1 MLYVFLCAYNYNLL
15 EYTRTMH
22 TTRFE
27 RFIRFITNLVAYDWL
42 REQTLER
49 NTEKDRETDR
59 KKNGAKTNI
68 KRFAASENIWNSF
81 QIRCWVFFLYLF
93 LISTKR
99 EWSQFVLNSVYPSQF
114 NRVCLSFA
122 LVSTTSS
129 SLFFPI
135 CCCCCCDNLPWTC
148 SCVLCP
154 HFRILASPSVR
165 QTDEEEASWANEL
178 YVYYFGIYTYVG
190 IRMPVDC

>member
-59 KKNGAKTNI
+59 KK
-68 KRFAASENIWNSF
+68 KRSKNKYKEIRSEWKYLE
-81 QIRCWVFFLYLF
+81 FL
-93 LISTKR
+93 SD
-99 EWSQFVLNSVYPSQF
+99 SM
-114 NRVCLSFA
+114 LSFFFIF
-122 LVSTTSS
+122 VSYQYEKRMV
-129 SLFFPI
+129 PI
-135 CCCCCCDNLPWTC
+135 CVKF
-148 SCVLCP
+148 S
-154 HFRILASPSVR
+154 ISV
-165 QTDEEEASWANEL
+165 A
-178 YVYYFGIYTYVG
+178 I
-190 IRMPVDC
+190 